1 MPTTPETRSF
11 YWFIPFTGMASIA
24 EFKQG
29 GDTVRCL
36 SYDSP
41 VTDEQRRN
49 TEQYGLLLDAPTMW
63 GN

>member
-1 MPTTPETRSF
+1 EATNARSY

-24 EFKQG
+24 ELKQG

-36 SYDSP
+36 SYDQP
-41 VTDEQRRN
+41 ITDAQRST